1 MNTHTHEYS
10 GLHISVHAY
19 THTQYRI
26 VYSSPLHT
34 YTCGCMYV
42 QRNNTEY
49 SSHTYMHRHTNRIAN
64 MNAGMFTHTPHTSIR
79 RCRAVQ
85 FQGFTCCHCL
95 LTGIKL
101 FSCKHWCCVYGNHST
116 LHTARPVCCTSQFYD
131 SFFLPLLI
139 SLRYVKWMPSA
150 LKSWRSLQKMHIIE
164 GSGLPITGRLQPI
177 RMSQKYAWKTQRVAT
192 TFFSQAAA

>member
-64 MNAGMFTHTPHTSIR
+64 MNAGMFTHTPYTHTQVLEGVELSSF
-79 RCRAVQ
+79 RASHVVTA
-85 FQGFTCCHCL
+85 FSRESSCL
-95 LTGIKL
+95 VANTDAVFMEIIL
-101 FSCKHWCCVYGNHST
+101 HST
-116 LHTARPVCCTSQFYD
+116 QPGQSVAHHSFMTVFFFPFSSVCVT
-131 SFFLPLLI
+131 
-139 SLRYVKWMPSA
+139 
-150 LKSWRSLQKMHIIE
+150 
-164 GSGLPITGRLQPI
+164 
-177 RMSQKYAWKTQRVAT
+177 
-192 TFFSQAAA
+192 